1 MHHYEINLSYFHA
14 KLFCN
19 QFLISFS
26 SIPPFLINTYY
37 FFILNKKI
45 SYYIFKIQLHIFQ
58 KYTKLHLFLSVG
70 YFFHSFSG
78 SICESMKNTL
88 QSTFFNF
95 SSKSKLIYFFKSNLF
110 KGDYCLYT
118 FFQFIF
124 YCNHL
129 YFIVTIKGI
138 YIGT

>member
-1 MHHYEINLSYFHA
+1 MHHHDQSI
-14 KLFCN
+14 LFSCKTFLQLVSN
-19 QFLISFS
+19 QFFFNPSF
-26 SIPPFLINTYY
+26 FNTYY
-37 FFILNKKI
+37 IFYFDQKNFLLLYFQNSIAYFSKI
-45 SYYIFKIQLHIFQ
+45 HKITSFSFYWL
-58 KYTKLHLFLSVG
+58 
-70 YFFHSFSG
+70 FFHSFSR